1 MSKSVRCTK
10 CKKVFKA
17 KDKRTKICPS
27 CKEKPKEKVR
37 NCTTCKAE
45 FKATDGRL
53 RKCADCLHE
62 DFFKSSDFMKL
73 YKAFQRNPYLEQ
85 FPDDTEGLIALLE
98 YLRKLSVWR
107 GFHSTFEEEVDLVE
121 TEYFFVS
128 SDPWDFTE
136 EERELVVGT
145 EKRYKVGFYND
156 LDNAHL
162 HPANGNKHTPT
173 LFGRFVVENLIAM
186 PLTVNRSMGNRH
198 AYLME
203 GCTYNT
209 RYCTRYEVGINC
221 KSLREVLIKYIQ
233 DNYDIH
239 EIKLALKQMPEA
251 LDRSRYTKFI
261 DYERKSERYS
271 LLSIIKEEM
280 ERLLPSTKGEF
291 QGLLSR
297 MLSKVG
303 ELEEEVLAAMIEE
316 DLEDFEFDFSDSDD
330 YHDLS
335 SELTLPVYETIRAH
349 LEESY
354 EWS

>member
-1 MSKSVRCTK
+1 MSVRVRCK
-10 CKKVFKA
+10 ECKKQFRA
-17 KDKRTKICPS
+17 NDKRTKICPK
-27 CKEKPKEKVR
+27 CKSKPKEEYVK
-37 NCTTCKAE
+37 NCTTCKDE
-45 FKATDGRL
+45 FVTTSKKIK
-53 RKCADCLHE
+53 KCRDCSHD
-62 DFFKSSDFMKL
+62 DFFKSSDFDKL
-73 YKAFQRNPYLEQ
+73 YKAFVRTSYLEQ

-121 TEYFFVS
+121 TDYFFTSTDWEADLVEES
-128 SDPWDFTE
+128 S
-136 EERELVVGT
+136 VVGA
-145 EKRYKVGFYND
+145 ERRYKVGFYND

-162 HPANGNKHTPT
+162 HPANGNKRTPT

-203 GCTYNT
+203 GCTYDT
-209 RYCTRYEVGINC
+209 RYCTRYEVGVNC
-221 KSLREVLIKYIQ
+221 ESLRGVLTKHIQ
-233 DNYDIH
+233 DQYDIH
-239 EIKLALKQMPEA
+239 EIKLALKQMPKA

-291 QGLLSR
+291 QGLLSCL
-297 MLSKVG
+297 LSKVG
-303 ELEEEVLAAMIEE
+303 ELEEEVLSAMTDEE
-316 DLEDFEFDFSDSDD
+316 LEDFEFDFSDSDD
-330 YHDLS
+330 YHYLS